1 MRDKENR
8 RELRGKLIRA
18 GNMEEVRAIL
28 GPNAKKAEIDRAWR
42 EIEAHRPA
50 DGLETADDDE
60 LEAVSGGADRDWI
73 EDGCSATVEDGS
85 WCGSDDYCIWVDV
98 TYSNYDPCPKGGNH
112 DWKKITK
119 YEFNLPQY
127 YIQCK
132 KCGELEEIEFR
143 D

>member
-18 GNMEEVRAIL
+18 GNLEEVRAIL

-50 DGLETADDDE
+50 DGLETVDDDE
-60 LEAVSGGADRDWI
+60 LEAVSGGADRDW
-73 EDGCSATVEDGS
+73 EKEGCSATVEEGS
-85 WCGSDDYCIWVDV
+85 HCWSDDYCIWVDV